1 MRHSKWLWCSNA
13 PKIIS
18 EYSFSKMTKNYP
30 SSTYCDKPA
39 YIPNSKYS
47 QKQFPTLLAL
57 KWNIPNDST
66 IFQSQEKALTIP
78 RKYFLPKN
86 NQKWPYLHLLWHF
99 ACFLDMFFKSKFLI
113 NSNSKIFDLIFIFN
127 YFVIYYVIP
136 FYGFSF
142 VCNHHFDAFKS
153 VETHS
158 PFSCPIFNILNI
170 SL

>member
-1 MRHSKWLWCSNA
+1 MTLQYSN
-13 PKIIS
+13 PK
-18 EYSFSKMTKNYP
+18 KR
-30 SSTYCDKPA
+30 
-39 YIPNSKYS
+39 
-47 QKQFPTLLAL
+47 LL
-57 KWNIPNDST
+57 
-66 IFQSQEKALTIP
+66 QSQESTSFQKIT
-78 RKYFLPKN
+78 KN
-86 NQKWPYLHLLWHF
+86 GPTSTSCDILGFF

-113 NSNSKIFDLIFIFN
+113 NCNSEIFDLIFIFN

-170 SL
+170 SLQIISVFLALYFFGNQCVIANYPSK